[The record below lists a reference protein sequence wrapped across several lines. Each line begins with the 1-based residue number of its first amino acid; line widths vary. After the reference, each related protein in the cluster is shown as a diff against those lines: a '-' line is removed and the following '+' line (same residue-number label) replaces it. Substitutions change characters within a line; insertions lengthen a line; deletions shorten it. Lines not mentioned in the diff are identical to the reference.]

1 MGCVKSKAKD
11 PAKDGAKEQRASA
24 SKPIEK
30 EVKEG
35 GFTNKNWIF
44 DNKGKVTDM
53 YDVESKKLGQGTY
66 GSVSK
71 ATHKETHQIRAVK
84 SISKASSQVKN
95 IERWECRFWGGGGH
109 RRGTYYYT
117 IRRKQKF
124 GDPGYEVRG
133 FSSHLVVS
141 LKMV

>member
-1 MGCVKSKAKD
+1 MGNCVKSKPAD
-11 PAKDGAKEQRASA
+11 PATGGEHGKGS
-24 SKPIEK
+24 SKSQTIEK

-44 DNKGKVTDM
+44 DNKGKVTDA

-71 ATHKETHQIRAVK
+71 AMHKETHQIRAIK

-95 IERWECRFWGGGGH
+95 IER
-109 RRGTYYYT
+109 
-117 IRRKQKF
+117 
-124 GDPGYEVRG
+124 
-133 FSSHLVVS
+133 
-141 LKMV
+141 